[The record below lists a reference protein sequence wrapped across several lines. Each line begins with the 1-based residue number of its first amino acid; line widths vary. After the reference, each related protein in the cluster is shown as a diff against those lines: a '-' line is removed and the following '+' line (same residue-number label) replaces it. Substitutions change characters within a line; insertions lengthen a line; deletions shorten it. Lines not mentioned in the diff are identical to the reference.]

1 VKSKLHKY
9 ENGIQLSDKES
20 QFYKATN
27 RHFEEIMAQVK
38 FWLEPLDEI
47 LFMERDPQKV
57 LDAMKGLGPAMKLIT
72 LLPTEKLQKKFHET
86 IENYL
91 KAKFKE
97 KRLSKDE
104 MEYLIVRKLLELT
117 NPNSEYDI
125 LFFQKE
131 TSTVYHFEF
140 KAMMIGRNDG
150 NSLYRL

>member
-1 VKSKLHKY
+1 
-9 ENGIQLSDKES
+9 
-20 QFYKATN
+20 
-27 RHFEEIMAQVK
+27 MAQVK

-125 LFFQKE
+125 LFFQK
-131 TSTVYHFEF
+131 VKF
-140 KAMMIGRNDG
+140 
-150 NSLYRL
+150 